1 MEEPL
6 IRFEPTHAPSS
17 TAALLRTTFW
27 ALLILPLWYFIG
39 LFEWLGALVLTAVW
53 AVALGVVLM
62 IQVLY
67 TRYLSAVVFEPAQKL
82 LVLHFLQMGL
92 RQEAKASSIAL
103 PLEEQE
109 LRYFFVRKWRKA
121 PYPRLVL
128 SSRKTSFILEE
139 GAPGREGLHQEDLQ
153 RLAQELA
160 PLVKKASIEEAP
172 ATLQKSSEEKKYSPN
187 PTT

>member
-17 TAALLRTTFW
+17 IAALLRTTLW

-39 LFEWLGALVLTAVW
+39 LFEWLGALVLMAVW

-67 TRYLSAVVFEPAQKL
+67 TRYLSAVVFEPAQKR

-92 RQEAKASSIAL
+92 RQEAKASSIVL

-109 LRYFFVRKWRKA
+109 MRYFFVKTWRKA
-121 PYPRLVL
+121 AYPRLVL
-128 SSRKTSFILEE
+128 SSRKASFVLEE

-153 RLAQELA
+153 RLSQELA
-160 PLVKKASIEEAP
+160 PLVKKASIEKLPTPAP
-172 ATLQKSSEEKKYSPN
+172 QSSKEKKSTSSE
-187 PTT
+187 TT